1 MISVESLEAQRQGVE
16 SAFNAAK
23 AKKEQAQAVV
33 DEQAAECLRLQGE
46 HRRLAQL
53 IQSESIPVDA
63 GEPAPSVR
71 GKNDGKETADVSK

>member
-23 AKKEQAQAVV
+23 AKKEQAQVVV
-33 DEQAAECLRLQGE
+33 DEQSAECLRLQGE
-46 HRRLAQL
+46 HRRLVKL
-53 IQSESIPVDA
+53 IQDADGSVSEEPV
-63 GEPAPSVR
+63 PSVR